1 MNKCLVLSACL
12 ASMLLVSCGL
22 KKKVVEQPE
31 PVNTELQKIVTYD
44 INFDVNQAE
53 IKPESMKEV
62 YRVKQLM
69 DENPSLV
76 YEVQGHTDSTGNPAS
91 NQRLSE
97 RRAQAIVDKM
107 VELGIDPSRLTAVG
121 KGQMEPIADNST
133 EEGRAK
139 NRRVEFILK

>member
-1 MNKCLVLSACL
+1 
-12 ASMLLVSCGL
+12 MLLVSCGL

-121 KGQMEPIADNST
+121 KGQTEPIADNST
-133 EEGRAK
+133 EEGRAR

>member
-121 KGQMEPIADNST
+121 KGQTEPIADNST

>member
-12 ASMLLVSCGL
+12 TSMLLVSCGL

-121 KGQMEPIADNST
+121 KGQTEPIADNST